1 MTEAIDLM
9 AMTLFKPASLL
20 LGGTARGWLIRV
32 VDTICF
38 SWAYGFVQIAQIH
51 L

>member
-20 LGGTARGWLIRV
+20 LGGTARGWLIKV

-38 SWAYGFVQIAQIH
+38 SRAYGFEQLVQTH